1 MLILFLHNL
10 VIVKMMMLMVLLML
24 VMLVLLVMMMKK
36 NCVFSHTFYPNLP
49 IFYYI

>member
-1 MLILFLHNL
+1 MLIIFLHNL
-10 VIVKMMMLMVLLML
+10 VIVKMMMVMLML
-24 VMLVLLVMMMKK
+24 VMLVLMVMMMKK

>member
-1 MLILFLHNL
+1 MLIIFLHNL
-10 VIVKMMMLMVLLML
+10 VIVKMLMVMLMVMLLML
-24 VMLVLLVMMMKK
+24 VMLVMMMKK